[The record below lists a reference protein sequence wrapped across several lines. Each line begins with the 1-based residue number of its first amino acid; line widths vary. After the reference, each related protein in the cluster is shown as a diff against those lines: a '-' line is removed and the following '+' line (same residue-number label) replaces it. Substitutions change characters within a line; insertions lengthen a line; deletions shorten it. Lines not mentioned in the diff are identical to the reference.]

1 MASRGPLLRFGT
13 AHIFNQYYDAMDTG
27 VNTRMGAQALVQSS
41 VFENCGKKMI
51 YTESSEYDGYAVAI
65 DVILGGESANT
76 APLGNL
82 GADSFPYDYSVLG
95 SENVAATVP
104 GEAGQ
109 ILDF

>member
-1 MASRGPLLRFGT
+1 
-13 AHIFNQYYDAMDTG
+13 MDTG

-51 YTESSEYDGYAVAI
+51 YTESSDEDGYAVAI

-82 GADSFPYDYSVLG
+82 GADSFPYEYTLLG
-95 SENVAATVP
+95 SENVAGTVP